1 MASTAASRPSYMVDP
16 FIMVASSAASVSA
29 RLVAHPIDTIR
40 IRIQTYP
47 GSTLPPLTQLV
58 PKPRIRNLYAGLP
71 VAIGFGVPALSAYLM
86 SYEVSKRYFGDKLL
100 PREGNAT
107 ILQQLPVFMLS
118 GLAAELVSGGI
129 WTPMDVLKSRLQHG
143 SEGTSAMKLVGKILK
158 EEGLK
163 GFYKGYWLG
172 NAIFVPQICTYWS
185 VYESL
190 KTRFIPGY
198 NGYRTGV
205 SNSASNV
212 ETSSSTSLTNETIP
226 IPLRYTLCS
235 VVACALSV
243 SLTNPIEVVQA
254 RWQTSGTRSQA
265 LGGVQGIVKTL
276 YAQGGL
282 SSFTK
287 GLGVRVAY
295 ALPAN
300 AISMSVYEGM
310 KKWKGIA

>member
-1 MASTAASRPSYMVDP
+1 MATTAEDRPSYMVDP
-16 FIMVASSAASVSA
+16 FIIVASSASSISA

-47 GSTLPPLTQLV
+47 GSTLPPLSQLV

-100 PREGNAT
+100 PAGSNPT

-143 SEGTSAMKLVGKILK
+143 AEGTSAIKLVGKILRQ
-158 EEGLK
+158 EGIK
-163 GFYKGYWLG
+163 GLYKGYWLG

-185 VYESL
+185 MYETL

-198 NGYRTGV
+198 SGYKTGV
-205 SNSASNV
+205 V
-212 ETSSSTSLTNETIP
+212 TSTSTQAMDDPLEATGIP
-226 IPLRYTLCS
+226 IGLRYTLCS
-235 VVACALSV
+235 VVSCALSV

-254 RWQTSGTRSQA
+254 RWQTSGSDPLKARE
-265 LGGVQGIVKTL
+265 GIRGIVRQL
-276 YAQGGL
+276 MREGGGL
-282 SSFTK
+282 KAFTK
-287 GLGVRVAY
+287 GLGVRVCY

-310 KKWKGIA
+310 KKWRGIS